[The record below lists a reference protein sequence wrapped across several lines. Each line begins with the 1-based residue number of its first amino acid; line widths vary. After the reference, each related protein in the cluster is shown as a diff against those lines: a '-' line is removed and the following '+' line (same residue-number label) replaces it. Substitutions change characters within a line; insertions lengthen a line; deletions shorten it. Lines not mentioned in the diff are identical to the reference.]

1 MLKQLLELIK
11 RVVVAVEGKNQEIKV
26 LKEEN
31 EMLQG
36 MVVEAENDKVIAEQG
51 KAEAEQAKE
60 EAEAKADLAIAEKE
74 ELKAQHE
81 AELVELMDAL
91 AALEKAAGLVEE
103 QPQPEEPKEEPQPE
117 EEVVA

>member
-36 MVVEAENDKVIAEQG
+36 MVVEAENDKVIAEQA
-51 KAEAEQAKE
+51 KA

-81 AELVELMDAL
+81 AELAELMDAL